1 MIAYATTNDLAS
13 IRVVES
19 PSNCIFVSLKMK
31 VDMKDEGRN
40 SKKAFSALSLTPS
53 VLVKATSRAIQ
64 QASKRAMDT
73 SGYVVVAEGDW
84 VVRIHKDGHKERISR
99 IEPIKRPQSVK
110 LD

>member
-1 MIAYATTNDLAS
+1 
-13 IRVVES
+13 
-19 PSNCIFVSLKMK
+19 MK

-40 SKKAFSALSLTPS
+40 SKKIFSALSSS
-53 VLVKATSRAIQ
+53 VLVKATSKAIQ
-64 QASKRAMDT
+64 QASRRAMDT

-84 VVRIHKDGHKERISR
+84 IVRIHKDGHKERISR